1 VNSWPADTALLRTII
16 DQPDDDTARLIY
28 ADWLEE
34 QGQQARGEMIR
45 VSVESKDLFRRGHD
59 VQRAIALRDREHALL
74 RQYEKHWAK
83 EFQPF
88 VERWT
93 FERGFIEYVALAASD
108 FIAQGDFLFAR
119 APICRMYLLGI
130 GDLLPQ
136 IVQSPHLARLNTLY
150 LRGAVGEITSHLAK
164 TPHLEQIGRLELM
177 GLRIPFEEQRAL
189 IGRFGDRIR
198 F

>member
-1 VNSWPADTALLRTII
+1 VNSWPAEISLLRTII

-34 QGQQARGEMIR
+34 QGQQARSEFIR
-45 VSVESKDLFRRGHD
+45 VQVEATDLFRRGHNLP
-59 VQRAIALRDREHALL
+59 RAFALRDRQNALL
-74 RQYEKHWAK
+74 RQYEKLWAK

-88 VERWT
+88 VENWT
-93 FERGFIEYVALAASD
+93 FERGFIAYVALAASD
-108 FIAQGDFLFAR
+108 FVAQGDFLFAR

-177 GLRIPFEEQRAL
+177 GLGLSFEEQRVL
-189 IGRFGDRIR
+189 IARFGDRIR

>member
-16 DQPDDDTARLIY
+16 DRPDDDTPRLIY
-28 ADWLEE
+28 ADWMEE
-34 QGQQARGEMIR
+34 QGQQP
-45 VSVESKDLFRRGHD
+45 
-59 VQRAIALRDREHALL
+59 RAFALRDRQNALL
-74 RQYEKHWAK
+74 RKYEKHWAK

-88 VERWT
+88 VENWT

-108 FIAQGDFLFAR
+108 FVAQGDFLFAR

-150 LRGAVGEITSHLAK
+150 LGDEVGKITEHLVK
-164 TPHLEQIGRLELM
+164 SPYLEQVKELILM
-177 GLRIPFEEQRAL
+177 GNHFSLEEQRVL